1 MRFPIYQFSVSL
13 MIALHQTTRGFEQ
26 NLTCDYRIPHA
37 YTAIFAQYRCHLL
50 LAKNTLKKQS
60 LNSREKF
67 SALQAFIYKA
77 CRVPK
82 KVVWILSAKL
92 LKKSARV

>member
-13 MIALHQTTRGFEQ
+13 MVALHQTTRGFEQ

-50 LAKNTLKKQS
+50 LAKITLKKTIAKSPRKIFCPAS
-60 LNSREKF
+60 LY
-67 SALQAFIYKA
+67 L
-77 CRVPK
+77 
-82 KVVWILSAKL
+82 
-92 LKKSARV
+92 